1 VITRVW
7 TATDVNGNA
16 STYTQTITVVDTTAP
31 VADVATL
38 ADVTAECSVEILTA
52 PTATDNC
59 AGSITGTTTTALP
72 ITAQGTTVVT
82 WTYEDANGN
91 ISTQTQNVVL
101 TDTTAPVFTTS
112 PADVTVECDGISDP
126 SSTQVVSTQQILP
139 GDYTVI
145 MADSYGDG
153 WDTYLGTG
161 IDVLIDG
168 VNTYN
173 FTCDGSTQTEIV
185 NIPPSV
191 TSVVWRLYSAFYD
204 GERSFI
210 IKDPNDTIIYS
221 YEGDGVDYS
230 QTITPLTF
238 SMPVE
243 TVETVVNSG
252 TGVAVATDNCGGDV
266 AISYTDTVVAG
277 TGNNSVITRVWT
289 ATDVNGNISTYTQT
303 ISVEDSTP
311 PTFTTSPADVT
322 VECDANTTTTA
333 LGVAVATDNCDND
346 VDITSSDVT
355 VAGVGNN
362 SVITRVWT
370 ATDDNGNASTYTQ
383 TITVVDTT
391 APTFTTSP
399 ESVTVECDASNS
411 PILSGSYTIN
421 LIDSYGDGWD
431 STLQLIIDGV
441 STSYN
446 CSGSLT
452 TEIIEIPAG
461 TTSVEWLLGAEYY
474 DYERTLQIID
484 PNGNLF
490 FTYEGLYFAQSVAPE
505 ISVTMPGT
513 GTAAATD
520 NCDGDVTMTS
530 ADTTVAGVG
539 NNSVIT
545 RVWTATDVNGN
556 ASTYTQ
562 TITVVDTTAPVA
574 DVATLADVTAECSV
588 DSLTAPTAT
597 DNCAGSI
604 TGTTTTVLPITA
616 QGTTVVTWTYEDANG
631 NISTQ
636 TQNVVLTDVTAP
648 VFTTSPADVT
658 VECDASTDSDSTG
671 TAAATDNCGGD
682 VAITSADTTVA
693 GVGNNS
699 VITRVWT
706 ATDVNG
712 NASTYTQTI
721 TVVDTTAPVAD
732 VATLA
737 DVTAECSVDSLT
749 APTATDNCAGSIT
762 GTTTTVLPITAQG
775 TTVVTWTYEDA
786 NGNITTQTQNVVID

>member
-1 VITRVW
+1 
-7 TATDVNGNA
+7 
-16 STYTQTITVVDTTAP
+16 TVVDTTAP
-31 VADVATL
+31 VADVANLT
-38 ADVTAECSVEILTA
+38 DVTAECSVDALTA

-59 AGSITGTTTTALP
+59 AGSIAATTTTAFP

-173 FTCDGSTQTEIV
+173 FTCDGYTQTVIV

-221 YEGDGVDYS
+221 YQGDGVDYS

-311 PTFTTSPADVT
+311 PTFTTSPADVI

-346 VDITSSDVT
+346 VDITSSDTT

-431 STLQLIIDGV
+431 STLQVIIDGV

-452 TEIIEIPAG
+452 SEIVEIPVG

-490 FTYEGLYFAQSVAPE
+490 FTYEGLYFGQTIAPE

-513 GTAAATD
+513 GTA
-520 NCDGDVTMTS
+520 V
-530 ADTTVAGVG
+530 
-539 NNSVIT
+539 
-545 RVWTATDVNGN
+545 
-556 ASTYTQ
+556 
-562 TITVVDTTAPVA
+562 
-574 DVATLADVTAECSV
+574 
-588 DSLTAPTAT
+588 
-597 DNCAGSI
+597 
-604 TGTTTTVLPITA
+604 
-616 QGTTVVTWTYEDANG
+616 
-631 NISTQ
+631 
-636 TQNVVLTDVTAP
+636 
-648 VFTTSPADVT
+648 
-658 VECDASTDSDSTG
+658 
-671 TAAATDNCGGD
+671 ATDNCGGD
-682 VAITSADTTVA
+682 VT
-693 GVGNNS
+693 
-699 VITRVWT
+699 
-706 ATDVNG
+706 
-712 NASTYTQTI
+712 
-721 TVVDTTAPVAD
+721 
-732 VATLA
+732 
-737 DVTAECSVDSLT
+737 
-749 APTATDNCAGSIT
+749 
-762 GTTTTVLPITAQG
+762 
-775 TTVVTWTYEDA
+775 
-786 NGNITTQTQNVVID
+786 